1 MNRAF
6 GAAVGI
12 VLSLQAAGLRPPVP
26 PCEPR
31 ELEAHGEVRVDPYH
45 WMRDRED
52 PRVREHLEAE
62 NAYTQAVLQP
72 LAGLRSDLYREMV
85 TRIPQEDES
94 VPYLSEGYL
103 YYHRYASGQ
112 EHPIY
117 CRREAHPQAP
127 EEVMLDVN
135 ALAEPGEYV
144 LVEGMDVSLDG
155 RWLAYAVD
163 NTGDHRNTLRVKD
176 LSTGET
182 LPLSIPGT
190 SGDVVWSSCGR
201 WVLYGR
207 LDDTGRTEAVMAHRM
222 GIEPEADRVVYAEDD
237 PTFWPWVWRSK
248 DDRHIL
254 VASSSTLTSWAML
267 LPADD
272 PLAEPVVVHP
282 PQQGHEYWVS
292 AAGDSLYI
300 LTNRGAPNYRLVRT
314 SADHPGMAGW
324 RELVPHR
331 EDVFLEDLDVFGRWL
346 VLTERTGGLTRLR
359 VISRETGEQ
368 HILDTG
374 GEPCLVYTS
383 SNHEMAT
390 DTLRFLYTSMTTP
403 WTTYDY
409 DMESRTS
416 VLRKREK
423 VGGGFSPDDYE
434 SLRLTATSEDG
445 TPVPV
450 SLVYRR
456 ESLRR
461 GDNPLLV
468 YGYGAYGESMDPTFS
483 SSRLS
488 LLDRGFVYAIAHV
501 RGGQEMGRSWYE
513 EGRVLNKKNSFR
525 DFIACTE
532 HLVGEGW
539 GDPDRV
545 FAMGGSAGGLVVGA
559 VTNMRPDLYAGVVAG
574 VPFVDVV
581 TTMMDP
587 TIPLTT
593 SEYDE
598 WGDPADP
605 EEYRYMLSYS
615 PYDNVREA
623 EYPAILAT
631 AGFNDSQV
639 GYWEPAKW
647 VARLRDR
654 LTGGGPV
661 LLYTEMGYGHGGASG
676 RFEWLRLRAM
686 EYAFLLGVAEGA
698 I

>member
-1 MNRAF
+1 M
-6 GAAVGI
+6 GT
-12 VLSLQAAGLRPPVP
+12 VLSLQAAELRPPAP
-26 PCEPR
+26 PR
-31 ELEAHGEVRVDPYH
+31 EHHDLSAHGEVRTDPYY
-45 WMRDRED
+45 WMRLRDD

-62 NAYTQAVLQP
+62 NAHTESVLRP
-72 LAGLRSDLYREMV
+72 LAGLREELYREMV
-85 TRIPQEDES
+85 ARIPQEDES

-103 YYHRYASGQ
+103 YYHRYAAGQ

-117 CRREAHPQAP
+117 CRREARPDAS
-127 EEVMLDVN
+127 EEVILDVN
-135 ALAEPGEYV
+135 ALAEPGDYI

-163 NTGDHRNTLRVKD
+163 TAGNHRNTIRVKD
-176 LSTGET
+176 LQAGET
-182 LPLSIPGT
+182 LPLRISET
-190 SGDVVWSSCGR
+190 SGEVVWSSCGR
-201 WVLYGR
+201 WLLYGR
-207 LDDTGRTEAVMAHRM
+207 LDGTGRTEAIMAHRM
-222 GIEPEADRVVYAEDD
+222 GTGPEQDRTVFAEDD

-248 DDRHIL
+248 DDRYLLI
-254 VASSSTLTSWAML
+254 ASSSTLTSWAML

-272 PLAEPVVVHP
+272 PLAEPTVVQAP
-282 PQQGHEYWVS
+282 ESGHEYWVS

-300 LTNRGAPNYRLVRT
+300 LTNRDAQNYRLVRAPVE
-314 SADHPGMAGW
+314 SPGMDNW

-331 EDVFLEDLDVFGRWL
+331 EDVFLEDLDVFSRWL

-359 VISRETGEQ
+359 VISRGSGGE
-368 HILDTG
+368 HLVDTG

-383 SNHEMAT
+383 ANHEMDS

-409 DMESRTS
+409 DMAGRTS
-416 VLRKREK
+416 VLLKREK
-423 VGGGFSPDDYE
+423 VGGGFSPEDYR
-434 SLRLTATSEDG
+434 SLRLTAVSEDG
-445 TPVPV
+445 AEVPI
-450 SLVYRR
+450 SLVYRPD
-456 ESLRR
+456 SLAR
-461 GDNPLLV
+461 GSSPLLV
-468 YGYGAYGESMDPTFS
+468 YGYGAYGESLDPTFS

-488 LLDRGFVYAIAHV
+488 LLDRGFVYAMAHV

-513 EGRVLNKKNSFR
+513 GGRVLNKRNSFT

-532 HLVGEGW
+532 HLLAEGW
-539 GDPDRV
+539 GDPSRV
-545 FAMGGSAGGLVVGA
+545 FAMGESAGGLLVGA
-559 VTNMRPDLYAGVVAG
+559 VTNSRPDLYAGVVAG

-581 TTMMDP
+581 TTMSDP

-598 WGDPADP
+598 WGDPSDP

-623 EYPAILAT
+623 EYPAMLVT

-654 LTGGGPV
+654 MSGGGPV

-686 EYAFLLGVAEGA
+686 EYAFLVGVARGA